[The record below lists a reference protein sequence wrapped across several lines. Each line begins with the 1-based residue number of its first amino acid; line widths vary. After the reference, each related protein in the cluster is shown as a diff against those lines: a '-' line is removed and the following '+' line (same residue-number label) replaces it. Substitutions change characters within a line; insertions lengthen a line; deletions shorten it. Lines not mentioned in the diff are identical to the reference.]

1 MTTNEDL
8 SKAEDINTL
17 LLQVGFSDVDFH
29 HSGHVS
35 AYIGGVIT
43 SILIIPAATARQFVE
58 GSVVMWGGHAMV
70 RAMVM
75 AMLVGIVRGF
85 IGGMAPSIMGNTT
98 TGPKHGALPRRF
110 IHVCFAGDAPSLRHW

>member
-1 MTTNEDL
+1 ML
-8 SKAEDINTL
+8 
-17 LLQVGFSDVDFH
+17 
-29 HSGHVS
+29 
-35 AYIGGVIT
+35 GGVIT
-43 SILIIPAATARQFVE
+43 SILIIPAATERQFVE

-70 RAMVM
+70 RAMVMAMVM

-85 IGGMAPSIMGNTT
+85 IGGMAPSIMGNTP